1 LLGKKILV
9 TGGAGYVGSHT
20 CNLLSHNGFEVIVYD
35 NLSTGHKEFVK
46 WGPLEIGDI
55 LDTNNLSDVIRKYN
69 IDAVFHFAAKAYVG
83 ESVQDP
89 FKYYKNNI
97 VGTSSLLEAMQIN
110 KVKDI
115 IFSSTCATYGIP
127 PKDQL
132 IKEEM
137 PQNPINPYGFTKLA
151 IERMLRDLSI
161 IGKIRYIAL
170 RYFNASGASI
180 QANIGEKHNPE
191 THLIPLAIQS
201 HYDENYTLKVYG
213 DDYDTPDGSAVRD
226 YIHVDDLAYAHLKA
240 YQYLESTNQSD
251 QFNLGTGQGM
261 SVLEILKA
269 LRELGL
275 NPKFK
280 ISRRREG
287 DPDYLVA
294 DNSKAQRVLGW
305 NAKKSIKE
313 ILSSAN
319 EWYKKL

>member
-1 LLGKKILV
+1 MLGKKILV

-20 CNLLSHNGFEVIVYD
+20 CNLLSQNGFEVTVYD

-46 WGPLEIGDI
+46 WGPLEIGDL
-55 LDTNNLSDVIRKYN
+55 LDTNKLSDVIRKYD

-97 VGTSSLLEAMQIN
+97 VGTTSLLEAMQIN

-115 IFSSTCATYGIP
+115 IFSSTCATYGSP
-127 PKDQL
+127 PKNKL
-132 IKEEM
+132 ITEEM
-137 PQNPINPYGFTKLA
+137 PQEPINPYGFTKLI
-151 IERMLRDLSI
+151 IERMLHDLSM

-201 HYDENYTLKVYG
+201 HYDEKYTLQVYG
-213 DDYDTPDGSAVRD
+213 NDYDTSDGSAVRD
-226 YIHVDDLAYAHLKA
+226 YIHVDDLAEAHLKA
-240 YQYLESTNQSD
+240 YQYLESSNQSD
-251 QFNLGTGQGM
+251 QFNLGTGQGI

-269 LRELGL
+269 LIELGL
-275 NPKFK
+275 SPKFK
-280 ISRRREG
+280 ISSRRKG
-287 DPDYLVA
+287 DPDFLVA
-294 DNSKAQRVLGW
+294 DNGKAQRILGW
-305 NAKKSIKE
+305 NAKKSINE
-313 ILSSAN
+313 ILLSAN

>member
-1 LLGKKILV
+1 MPQKKILV

-20 CNLLSHNGFEVIVYD
+20 CKLLSNNGFEVIVYD

-46 WGPLEIGDI
+46 WGPLEIGD
-55 LDTNNLSDVIRKYN
+55 LCDTNNLNGVLKKYK

-97 VGTSSLLEAMQIN
+97 VGSASLIEAMQIN
-110 KVKDI
+110 NVKDV

-127 PKDQL
+127 PKNQL

-151 IERMLRDLSI
+151 IERMLHDLSI

-180 QANIGEKHNPE
+180 KANIGEKHNPE

-201 HYDENYTLKVYG
+201 HYDKNFTLKVYG
-213 DDYDTPDGSAVRD
+213 DDYETIDGSAVRD
-226 YIHVDDLAYAHLKA
+226 YIHVEDLAEAHLSA
-240 YQYLESTNQSD
+240 YQYLETSNQSD

-261 SVLEILKA
+261 SVFEILKT
-269 LRELGL
+269 LKEIGL

-280 ISRRREG
+280 ISNRRQG
-287 DPDYLVA
+287 DPDFLVA
-294 DNSKAQRVLGW
+294 DSNKAKSLLDW
-305 NAKKSIKE
+305 HAKKSIKE

>member
-1 LLGKKILV
+1 MLGKKILV

>member
-1 LLGKKILV
+1 LLCKKILV

-20 CNLLSHNGFEVIVYD
+20 CNLLSQNGFEVTVYD

-46 WGPLEIGDI
+46 WGPLEIGDL
-55 LDTNNLSDVIRKYN
+55 LDTNKLSDVIRKYD

-97 VGTSSLLEAMQIN
+97 VGTSSLLEAMKIN
-110 KVKDI
+110 KVRDI

-127 PKDQL
+127 PKNQL
-132 IKEEM
+132 ITEEM
-137 PQNPINPYGFTKLA
+137 PQDPINPYGFTKLV
-151 IERMLRDLSI
+151 IERMLHDLSM

-170 RYFNASGASI
+170 RYFNASGASMR
-180 QANIGEKHNPE
+180 ADIGEKHYPE

-201 HYDENYTLKVYG
+201 HYDENFTLQVYG

-226 YIHVDDLAYAHLKA
+226 YIHVDDLADAHLKA
-240 YQYLESTNQSD
+240 FQHLESSNQSD

-261 SVLEILKA
+261 SVLEILNA

-275 NPKFK
+275 DPKYK
-280 ISRRREG
+280 ISSRRAG
-287 DPDYLVA
+287 DPDFLVA
-294 DNSKAQRVLGW
+294 DNGKAQKILGW
-305 NAKKSIKE
+305 HAKRSIKE

-319 EWYKKL
+319 EWYKKQ